1 MRSEKKRMR
10 KEEVLD
16 ILEKMP
22 DEVDVDKLIYTLY
35 LKRKL
40 ELAEADITAGR
51 VIPHEEVEREMEAWR
66 D

>member
-1 MRSEKKRMR
+1 MKK
-10 KEEVLD
+10 EDVLD

-22 DEVDVDKLIYTLY
+22 DELDVDQLIYTLY

-40 ELAEADITAGR
+40 ELAKADIAAGR
-51 VIPHEEVEREMEAWR
+51 VVPHEEVEREMRAWP